1 MAAMVSF
8 DVVPRE
14 PSSTDTFAIVRSSGA
29 STTLTK
35 SYSPSV
41 AHWFRTFTPSCST
54 SRFTS
59 GTRPGL
65 SLMVLTPL
73 GVSFVSMMKTAI
85 YSSSSWLRGPGLAR
99 AWPEPTFVYAP
110 KEGKGDSR
118 EETGA
123 RQAEGLDAAADRP
136 RDRGADR
143 CRVPVRGAARRA
155 GGRRCGRRGD
165 PRPRRESALRRA
177 HRGRLGAT
185 GPLRDAR
192 GPRSSPGG

>member
-1 MAAMVSF
+1 
-8 DVVPRE
+8 
-14 PSSTDTFAIVRSSGA
+14 
-29 STTLTK
+29 
-35 SYSPSV
+35 
-41 AHWFRTFTPSCST
+41 
-54 SRFTS
+54 
-59 GTRPGL
+59 
-65 SLMVLTPL
+65 MVLTPL
-73 GVSFVSMMKTAI
+73 GVSLVSMMKTAI
-85 YSSSSWLRGPGLAR
+85 TPPRRGRAAR
-99 AWPEPTFVYAP
+99 AAGQPVAWPEPTFVYAP

-185 GPLRDAR
+185 G
-192 GPRSSPGG
+192 